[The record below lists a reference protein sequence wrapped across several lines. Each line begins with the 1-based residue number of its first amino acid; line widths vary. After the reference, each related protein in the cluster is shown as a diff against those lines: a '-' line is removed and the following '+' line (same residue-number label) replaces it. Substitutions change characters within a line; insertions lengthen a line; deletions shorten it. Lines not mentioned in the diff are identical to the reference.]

1 MATFIKLHKQIV
13 LQIVG
18 TSGNGPNYFSI
29 FSINLYRDNSVIM
42 IRRKI
47 DDFYIDS
54 YGHPNYG
61 SFCGL
66 EESNITNGL
75 DKQRFKL
82 HWNNFVDVQLRA
94 NENTLFMK
102 FEV

>member
-13 LQIVG
+13 IQIVEI
-18 TSGNGPNYFSI
+18 SDKGPNYLASY
-29 FSINLYRDNSVIM
+29 SINLYRDNSVIM

-61 SFCGL
+61 SFFGL

-75 DKQRFKL
+75 EKQRFML
-82 HWNNFVDVQLRA
+82 DWNNFVDRD

-102 FEV
+102 FEI